1 MAPSPATFPKLTNR
15 NYQQWRLDMEARLRT
30 LGAMRIV
37 QGTESRPSFTPPLD
51 SGERR
56 ELRDYDARVDS
67 AAGEIWNWVEREQQT
82 HLEAIRDDP
91 EAMWRKLES
100 VHMQKRPGMHFNT
113 YNTLLSLSK
122 SEDESLSMLSM

>member
-1 MAPSPATFPKLTNR
+1 
-15 NYQQWRLDMEARLRT
+15 MEARLRT

-37 QGTESRPSFTPPLD
+37 QGTESRPNFTPPLD

-67 AAGEIWNWVEREQQT
+67 AAGEIWDCVEREQQT
-82 HLEAIRDDP
+82 HAIRDDP

-100 VHMQKRPGMHFNT
+100 VHMQKHPGTTAPAALNGKRIQAVTRPDVEKALYLWTMH
-113 YNTLLSLSK
+113 
-122 SEDESLSMLSM
+122 